1 VISWWNA
8 APEVPVLPR
17 LPDIFFSWVSD
28 SPLAAASAVELY
40 WLAIALVGLWP
51 GMGLR
56 SHND

>member
-1 VISWWNA
+1 M
-8 APEVPVLPR
+8 LPR